1 MVAGYPKVVEIS
13 TRLRR
18 YAQQVAKIL
27 IAPDSFKG
35 SATSAQA
42 ARALADGWKI
52 VRPHDEIV
60 ITPFADGGEG
70 TLDCIESVAAESVR
84 VPITAQGATGDK
96 HQSSWLLVGP
106 DTAVIEMATLC
117 GITTVD
123 QLDPLRAHSFGL
135 GQAIKA
141 ALADDRVNEVLVAVG
156 GSASTDAGMGALS
169 ALGFRGIDNSGNEV
183 ELGGGNL
190 HLLARIENPVSFRKP
205 SRGIKVLVDVQSPLT
220 GRNGAAYIFGPQK
233 GADVKQVE
241 ELDAGLVHFLTILGL
256 PDQAGFGAAGGVSC
270 GLAVLLGA
278 TIVSGVQTIAEV
290 IGLQEKIEKSDCV
303 ITGEGSFDGQ
313 SYRGKAV
320 GYLLEKSKEIE
331 CPVMIACGVN
341 KNEKSPSIISLIELA
356 PSVQSAISDSQH
368 WLIEGGKVLA
378 ARFNH

>member
-1 MVAGYPKVVEIS
+1 M
-13 TRLRR
+13 
-18 YAQQVAKIL
+18 AKIL

-35 SATSAQA
+35 SATSAQV

-52 VRPHDEIV
+52 LRPDDEIV
-60 ITPFADGGEG
+60 IAPFADGGEG
-70 TLDCIESVAAESVR
+70 TLDCIESVSPESVR
-84 VPITAQGATGDK
+84 IPITVQGATGIQ
-96 HQSSWLLVGP
+96 HESSWLLVGA

-123 QLDPLRAHSFGL
+123 QLDPLGAHSFGL

-169 ALGFRGIDNSGNEV
+169 ALGFKALDTEGKELA
-183 ELGGGNL
+183 LGGGDL
-190 HLLARIENPVSFRKP
+190 HRLAHVETPGNHRQVA
-205 SRGIKVLVDVQSPLT
+205 RGIKVLVDVQSPLT
-220 GRNGAAYIFGPQK
+220 GPNGAAHIFGPQK
-233 GADVKQVE
+233 GADEDQVRLLNE
-241 ELDAGLVHFLTILGL
+241 GLLRFLKILYVE
-256 PDQAGFGAAGGVSC
+256 DRAGFGAAGGVAC

-278 TIVSGVQTIAEV
+278 TIVSGVETIAEV
-290 IGLQEKIEKSDCV
+290 IGLKEKIHDADCV
-303 ITGEGSFDGQ
+303 ITGEGSFDEQ
-313 SYRGKAV
+313 SFRGKAV

-331 CPVMIACGVN
+331 RPVMIACGVN
-341 KNEKSPSIISLIELA
+341 RNEESPSIISLIELA
-356 PSVQSAISDSQH
+356 PSVQSAIDDSQH